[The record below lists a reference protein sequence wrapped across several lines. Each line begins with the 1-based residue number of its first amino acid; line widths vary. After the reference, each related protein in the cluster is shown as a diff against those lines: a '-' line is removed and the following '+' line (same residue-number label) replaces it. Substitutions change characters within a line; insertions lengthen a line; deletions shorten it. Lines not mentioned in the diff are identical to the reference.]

1 MKQIYV
7 VLTILLTLNANADWK
22 ALKKLDY
29 YEPKAFT
36 LKKGVAYVEIRKYS
50 KNTSIGI
57 SDISTTSSENVIFKM
72 YRHPLSY
79 FGSTGKRAF
88 SLIPG
93 KKKFAFKKSEISHI
107 GGSQSWYYNG
117 FMLDS
122 NGKQWRLENIQDVID
137 MIRPID
143 TPAEVRLVL
152 WLHGVTHYSNGKYS
166 IQYRKN
172 GKEYVIKEHY
182 VCHECACGCGD
193 YSYQYKVN
201 RSGKITQ
208 KKLLRKKAVKLCEC
222 GGS

>member
-1 MKQIYV
+1 
-7 VLTILLTLNANADWK
+7 
-22 ALKKLDY
+22 
-29 YEPKAFT
+29 
-36 LKKGVAYVEIRKYS
+36 
-50 KNTSIGI
+50 
-57 SDISTTSSENVIFKM
+57 
-72 YRHPLSY
+72 
-79 FGSTGKRAF
+79 
-88 SLIPG
+88 
-93 KKKFAFKKSEISHI
+93 
-107 GGSQSWYYNG
+107 
-117 FMLDS
+117 MLDS

-152 WLHGVTHYSNGKYS
+152 WLHGVTHTSDGKYS

-182 VCHECACGCGD
+182 VCHECACDCGD
-193 YSYQYKVN
+193 YIYQYKVN